1 MLLKALF
8 QNFTYSFGYLVK
20 NDYNIA
26 NKLVKLNSDVHACF
40 ILQSCSQITCVYE
53 RKRVYERTDGISL
66 FTTVNTGLKMYQNNW
81 LLHAPIRIERDMKH
95 LGSLTR
101 TQEVRVAP
109 GMPRAALHRA
119 LQNPCCFIS
128 PTNMYAWWHQVI
140 NSAFQTSC
148 KVNCPKLVTKFNLVF
163 TRCNILLLTFEQTFT
178 DGAVWL
184 GGAAEAVRKII
195 FYPRLICLLP

>member
-1 MLLKALF
+1 MRV
-8 QNFTYSFGYLVK
+8 S
-20 NDYNIA
+20 YNNRA
-26 NKLVKLNSDVHACF
+26 HR
-40 ILQSCSQITCVYE
+40 Q
-53 RKRVYERTDGISL
+53 RVYTSENVCTSGLMESL

-128 PTNMYAWWHQVI
+128 PTNMYAWWHEVI
-140 NSAFQTSC
+140 KSAFQTSC